1 MNKLKDFMAVY
12 KLYRRSA
19 HTPIYAARIAFG
31 MAFLNLPF

>member
-1 MNKLKDFMAVY
+1 MKKLRDFVAVY

-19 HTPIYAARIAFG
+19 HNPVYAARIAFG